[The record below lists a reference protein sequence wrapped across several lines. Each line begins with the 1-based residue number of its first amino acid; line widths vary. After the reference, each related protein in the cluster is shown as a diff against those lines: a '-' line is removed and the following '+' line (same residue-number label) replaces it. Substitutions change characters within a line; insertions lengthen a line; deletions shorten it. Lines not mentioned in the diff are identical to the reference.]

1 MMDTVNQPDGVALSA
16 PAVGPDQSLGWRKL
30 LILAAGAFAVGT
42 SEFLMMGTLP
52 AVAADLGVSV
62 AAAGQLVSAFAIG
75 IAVGGPL
82 LAGAVS
88 RYDRRKVLVGA
99 LLAFMAANAVGV
111 IAPVYSLAI
120 VMRFVAG
127 AFGGLFYGIA
137 FSTAATT
144 AAPNRQG
151 AAMAIVMGGV
161 TMATVLGTP
170 LGAWIGQH
178 LGWRTPYGLISALT
192 FGVAAAVHLLLPRIP
207 GQANL
212 GSGVKGAID
221 GIRSLFSVF
230 DNRPLTLLYLA
241 IILVN
246 TGWFALYTYIAPFWT
261 EVSGVS
267 AATVPTALLA
277 YGIFSAIGGAAG
289 GKLANGHATTT
300 MLGSVG
306 AQAILLGAMMF
317 STTATV
323 SLVIAM
329 LWGFAA
335 WVFVTA
341 VQVRVVAL
349 ARAQSDVAS
358 SVAVSAF
365 NVGNAAGALAGGAVV
380 AHYGLVATPAAAAG
394 FVLAGLAIALFSGRR
409 PAAAERLEQG
419 S

>member
-1 MMDTVNQPDGVALSA
+1 MDSINQPACGALS
-16 PAVGPDQSLGWRKL
+16 PTAVVPDQGLGWRKL
-30 LILAAGAFAVGT
+30 LILAAGTFAVGT

-52 AVAADLGVSV
+52 GVAADLGVSV
-62 AAAGQLVSAFAIG
+62 AAAGQLVSAFAMG

-88 RYDRRKVLVGA
+88 RYDRRQVLVGA
-99 LLAFMAANAVGV
+99 LLAFMVANAVGAM
-111 IAPVYSLAI
+111 APLYSLAV

-127 AFGGLFYGIA
+127 AFGGLLYGVAI
-137 FSTAATT
+137 STAATT

-151 AAMAIVMGGV
+151 AAMAMVMGGV

-178 LGWRTPYGLISALT
+178 LSWRTPYVIISALT
-192 FGVAAAVHLLLPRIP
+192 FGVATAAHALLPRIP
-207 GQANL
+207 GQATL

-230 DNRPLTLLYLA
+230 ENRPLALLYLA

-246 TGWFALYTYIAPFWT
+246 TGWFALYTYVAPFWT
-261 EVSGVS
+261 EISGVS

-300 MLGSVG
+300 MLGSIV

-317 STTATV
+317 STIAMV

-335 WVFVTA
+335 WVFVAA
-341 VQVRVVAL
+341 VQVRVVKL
-349 ARAQSDVAS
+349 AGAQSDIAL

-365 NVGNAAGALAGGAVV
+365 NVGNAVGALAGGAVV
-380 AHYGLVATPAAAAG
+380 AHFGLVAAPAAGAG
-394 FVLAGLAIALFSGRR
+394 FVLAGLVSAMFSGRR
-409 PAAAERLEQG
+409 SAAAERLEQA

>member
-1 MMDTVNQPDGVALSA
+1 MDTINQPADVALPP
-16 PAVGPDQSLGWRKL
+16 PAVGPDQGLGWRKL
-30 LILAAGAFAVGT
+30 LILAAGTFAVGT

-52 AVAADLGVSV
+52 DVAADLGVSV

-111 IAPVYSLAI
+111 MAPLYSLAV

-127 AFGGLFYGIA
+127 AFGGLFYGVA

-178 LGWRTPYGLISALT
+178 VGWRTPYGIISAVTL
-192 FGVAAAVHLLLPRIP
+192 GVATAVHMLLPRIP

-241 IILVN
+241 IVLVN
-246 TGWFALYTYIAPFWT
+246 TGWFALYTYVAPFWT
-261 EVSGVS
+261 EISGVS

-277 YGIFSAIGGAAG
+277 YGVFSAIGGAAG
-289 GKLANGHATTT
+289 GKLANSHATTT
-300 MLGSVG
+300 MLGSIV

-317 STTATV
+317 STIAML

-341 VQVRVVAL
+341 VQVRVVEL
-349 ARAQSDVAS
+349 AGAQSDVAS

-365 NVGNAAGALAGGAVV
+365 NVGNAAGALAGGAVI
-380 AHYGLVATPAAAAG
+380 AHFGLVAAPAAGAG
-394 FVLAGLAIALFSGRR
+394 FVIAGLAGALFCAPRTV
-409 PAAAERLEQG
+409 AAERREQG

>member
-1 MMDTVNQPDGVALSA
+1 MDSINQPAGVALSP
-16 PAVGPDQSLGWRKL
+16 PAVGPAQGLGWRKL
-30 LILAAGAFAVGT
+30 LILAAGTFTVGT

-52 AVAADLGVSV
+52 GVAADLGVSV
-62 AAAGQLVSAFAIG
+62 AAAGQLVSAFAMG

-88 RYDRRKVLVGA
+88 HYDRRKVLVGA
-99 LLAFMAANAVGV
+99 LLAFMVANAVGAM
-111 IAPVYSLAI
+111 APLYSLAV

-127 AFGGLFYGIA
+127 AFGGLFYGVA

-151 AAMAIVMGGV
+151 AAMAMVMGGV

-178 LGWRTPYGLISALT
+178 LSWRTPYGIISALT
-192 FGVAAAVHLLLPRIP
+192 FGVATAVHVLLPRIP
-207 GQANL
+207 GQATS
-212 GSGVKGAID
+212 GSGAKGAID

-246 TGWFALYTYIAPFWT
+246 TGWFALYTYVAPFWT
-261 EVSGVS
+261 EISGVS

-300 MLGSVG
+300 MLGSIV
-306 AQAILLGAMMF
+306 AQAILLAAMMF
-317 STTATV
+317 STIAMV

-341 VQVRVVAL
+341 VQVRVVEL
-349 ARAQSDVAS
+349 AGAQSDIAS

-365 NVGNAAGALAGGAVV
+365 NVGNAAGALTGGAVV
-380 AHYGLVATPAAAAG
+380 AHFGLVAAPAAGAG
-394 FVLAGLAIALFSGRR
+394 FVLAGLVGALLSGRR
-409 PAAAERLEQG
+409 SAAAEHLKQG

>member
-1 MMDTVNQPDGVALSA
+1 MDTIDHAAGLAPPP
-16 PAVGPDQSLGWRKL
+16 PAVGPDQGLGWRKL
-30 LILAAGAFAVGT
+30 LILAAGTFAVGT

-52 AVAADLGVSV
+52 GVAADLGVSV

-88 RYDRRKVLVGA
+88 RYDRRNVLVGA

-111 IAPVYSLAI
+111 MASLYSLAV
-120 VMRFVAG
+120 VMRFLAG

-137 FSTAATT
+137 VATAATT
-144 AAPNRQG
+144 SSPNRQG

-161 TMATVLGTP
+161 TSATVLGTP

-178 LGWRTPYGLISALT
+178 LGWRIPYAIISVLT
-192 FGVAAAVHLLLPRIP
+192 VGVAAAVYMLLPRIP
-207 GQANL
+207 GQATV
-212 GSGVKGAID
+212 GSGVKGAIN

-230 DNRPLTLLYLA
+230 DNRPLRLVYLA

-261 EVSGVS
+261 EISGVS
-267 AATVPTALLA
+267 AATVPTALMA
-277 YGIFSAIGGAAG
+277 YGIFSAIGGATG

-300 MLGSVG
+300 MLGSIV

-317 STTATV
+317 STIAMV

-341 VQVRVVAL
+341 VQVRIVEL
-349 ARAQSDVAS
+349 AGARSDVAL

-380 AHYGLVATPAAAAG
+380 AQFGLVAAPAAGAG
-394 FVLAGLAIALFSGRR
+394 FVLLGLVGALLSGRR
-409 PAAAERLEQG
+409 PAAA
-419 S
+419 

>member
-1 MMDTVNQPDGVALSA
+1 MDTIDHAACLAPPP
-16 PAVGPDQSLGWRKL
+16 PAVGPDQGLGWRKL

-52 AVAADLGVSV
+52 GVAADLGVSV

-88 RYDRRKVLVGA
+88 RYDRRNVLVGT

-111 IAPVYSLAI
+111 MASLYSLAV
-120 VMRFVAG
+120 VMRFLAG

-137 FSTAATT
+137 VATAATT
-144 AAPNRQG
+144 SSPNRQG

-161 TMATVLGTP
+161 TSATVLGTP

-178 LGWRTPYGLISALT
+178 LGWRIPYGIISLLT
-192 FGVAAAVHLLLPRIP
+192 VGVAAAVYMLLPRIP
-207 GQANL
+207 GQATV
-212 GSGVKGAID
+212 GSGVKGAIN

-230 DNRPLTLLYLA
+230 DNRPLRLVYLA

-246 TGWFALYTYIAPFWT
+246 TGWFALYTYVAPFWT
-261 EVSGVS
+261 DISGVS
-267 AATVPTALLA
+267 AATVPTALMA
-277 YGIFSAIGGAAG
+277 YGIFSAIGGATG
-289 GKLANGHATTT
+289 GKLANSHATTT
-300 MLGSVG
+300 MLGSIV

-317 STTATV
+317 STIAMV

-341 VQVRVVAL
+341 VQVRIVEL
-349 ARAQSDVAS
+349 AGARSDVAL

-380 AHYGLVATPAAAAG
+380 AQFGLVAAPAAGAA
-394 FVLAGLAIALFSGRR
+394 FVLLGLVGALLSGRR
-409 PAAAERLEQG
+409 PAAA
-419 S
+419 

>member
-1 MMDTVNQPDGVALSA
+1 MDTINQLSGVALPP
-16 PAVGPDQSLGWRKL
+16 PAVGPDQGLGWRKL
-30 LILAAGAFAVGT
+30 LILATGAFAVGT

-52 AVAADLGVSV
+52 GVAADLGVSV

-75 IAVGGPL
+75 IAMGGPL

-99 LLAFMAANAVGV
+99 LLAFMVANAVGV
-111 IAPVYSLAI
+111 MAPLYSLAV

-127 AFGGLFYGIA
+127 AFGGLFYGVA

-151 AAMAIVMGGV
+151 LAMAMVMGGV
-161 TMATVLGTP
+161 TMATVFGTP

-178 LGWRTPYGLISALT
+178 LGWRTPYGIISALT
-192 FGVAAAVHLLLPRIP
+192 FGVAIAVHVLLPRIP
-207 GQANL
+207 GQATL
-212 GSGVKGAID
+212 RSGVKGAID

-230 DNRPLTLLYLA
+230 DNRQLTLLYLA

-261 EVSGVS
+261 EISGVS
-267 AATVPTALLA
+267 ASTVPTALLA

-289 GKLANGHATTT
+289 GKLANSNATTT
-300 MLGSVG
+300 MMGSIV
-306 AQAILLGAMMF
+306 AQAILLAAMMF
-317 STTATV
+317 STIAMV

-329 LWGFAA
+329 LWGLAA

-341 VQVRVVAL
+341 VQVRVVEL
-349 ARAQSDVAS
+349 AGARSDVAS

-365 NVGNAAGALAGGAVV
+365 NVGNAAGALSGGVVV
-380 AHYGLVATPAAAAG
+380 AQFGLVAAPAAGAG
-394 FVLAGLAIALFSGRR
+394 FVVAGLVGAVFSGR
-409 PAAAERLEQG
+409 PSAAAERIEQG

>member
-1 MMDTVNQPDGVALSA
+1 MDSIHQPARAALS
-16 PAVGPDQSLGWRKL
+16 PSGAVPDQGLGWRKL
-30 LILAAGAFAVGT
+30 LILAAGTFAVGT

-52 AVAADLGVSV
+52 GVAADLGVSV

-88 RYDRRKVLVGA
+88 RYDRRQVLVGA
-99 LLAFMAANAVGV
+99 LLAFMVANAVGAM
-111 IAPVYSLAI
+111 APLYSLAV

-127 AFGGLFYGIA
+127 AFGGLFYGVA

-151 AAMAIVMGGV
+151 AAMVMGGV

-178 LGWRTPYGLISALT
+178 LSWRTPYLIISALT
-192 FGVAAAVHLLLPRIP
+192 FGVAAAVHALLPRIP
-207 GQANL
+207 GQATL

-221 GIRSLFSVF
+221 GIVSLFSVF
-230 DNRPLTLLYLA
+230 DNRSLTLLYLA

-246 TGWFALYTYIAPFWT
+246 TGWFALYTYVAPFWT
-261 EVSGVS
+261 EISGVS

-289 GKLANGHATTT
+289 GKLANGHATAT
-300 MLGSVG
+300 MLGSIV

-317 STTATV
+317 STIAMV

-341 VQVRVVAL
+341 VQVRVVEL
-349 ARAQSDVAS
+349 AGAQSDIAS

-380 AHYGLVATPAAAAG
+380 AHFGLVAAPAAGAG
-394 FVLAGLAIALFSGRR
+394 FVLAGLVGAMFSGRR
-409 PAAAERLEQG
+409 SAAAERLAQG

>member
-1 MMDTVNQPDGVALSA
+1 
-16 PAVGPDQSLGWRKL
+16 LGWRKL
-30 LILAAGAFAVGT
+30 LILAAGTFAVGT

-52 AVAADLGVSV
+52 GVAADLGVSV
-62 AAAGQLVSAFAIG
+62 AAAGQLVSAFAMG

-88 RYDRRKVLVGA
+88 RHDRRKVLVGA

-111 IAPVYSLAI
+111 MAPLYSLAV
-120 VMRFVAG
+120 VMRFMVG
-127 AFGGLFYGIA
+127 AFGGLFYGVA

-144 AAPNRQG
+144 AAPDRKG
-151 AAMAIVMGGV
+151 AAMAMVIGGV

-170 LGAWIGQH
+170 LGAWLGQH
-178 LGWRTPYGLISALT
+178 VGWRTPYGIISALT
-192 FGVAAAVHLLLPRIP
+192 LGVATAVHMLLPRIP
-207 GQANL
+207 GQATV
-212 GSGVKGAID
+212 GSGLKGAID

-241 IILVN
+241 IVLVN
-246 TGWFALYTYIAPFWT
+246 TGWFALYTYVAPFWT
-261 EVSGVS
+261 EISGVS
-267 AATVPTALLA
+267 ATTVPTALLA

-300 MLGSVG
+300 MLGSVA

-341 VQVRVVAL
+341 VQVRVVEL
-349 ARAQSDVAS
+349 AGARSDVAS

-380 AHYGLVATPAAAAG
+380 AHLGLVATPAAGAG
-394 FVLAGLAIALFSGRR
+394 FVLAGLVGALISGRR
-409 PAAAERLEQG
+409 PAAAKRHE
-419 S
+419 